1 LSSPPLYN
9 TEKINN
15 ITAAEIKIINKVVNV
30 LLIMCSISIISQ
42 TAKMEI
48 IVKNKAKTASNIE
61 IPFLNIILIFSWPNI
76 TINEIG

>member
-61 IPFLNIILIFSWPNI
+61 IPFLNIILIFS
-76 TINEIG
+76 